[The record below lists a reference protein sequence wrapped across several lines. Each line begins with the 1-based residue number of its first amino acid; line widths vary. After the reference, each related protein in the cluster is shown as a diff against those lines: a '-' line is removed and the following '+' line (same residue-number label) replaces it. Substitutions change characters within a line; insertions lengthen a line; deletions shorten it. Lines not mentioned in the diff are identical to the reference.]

1 MDVYGC
7 YEENDESRIVMQPA
21 EILFVLEAVHDVLR
35 LMILH
40 LMYVQP
46 YVSADWRRTDSA
58 GQRLELK
65 LSSGRASCLA

>member
-35 LMILH
+35 LMVLTI
-40 LMYVQP
+40 
-46 YVSADWRRTDSA
+46 
-58 GQRLELK
+58 
-65 LSSGRASCLA
+65 